1 MRALFVLVINPGTRF
16 VIGSWRAA
24 GLQFS
29 LSRIKPRF
37 TDDFQTR
44 KRGDAVQAD
53 LIFSESHS
61 GGKATMLGSEFSDW
75 LRFFDRSDRR
85 SSVKTMR
92 GFLHSSP
99 GFGEGLVVA
108 RMTRIRFGPL
118 VVAVLLSL
126 WARAAASETAPAQ
139 TRIDLVGVPRGLADI
154 GSAACDDARSFCRTA
169 VLRALGEDEKLTRFL
184 DNVREL
190 ARRASTPGSAD
201 GYAVA
206 VPDPSSLKLP
216 ELLALGCCLSAGD
229 CADEVTSSLPTD
241 ADADARIDASISA
254 AAAAAEILALA
265 ASHPDAAR
273 APAIGATMMLA
284 ADAVACSPPGDAR
297 RCDDSVVDAF
307 RAAGRAGANE
317 GALRA
322 AEVLIARY
330 AGGLVE
336 RRGGCEDGGDGGAGD
351 PADAAVARALL
362 KGLLAT
368 TLDGVAA
375 RRLKEL
381 QRVEEMRVAGGE
393 HDAAYEVADALVNSA
408 AKLLAFL
415 AIVAAPL
422 RLSSSLRDRAWRWS
436 GCAAFARQ
444 FRREMEWL
452 GVVRHRRVN
461 GGRQARRFEGQKVT
475 KKTARRV
482 VKDR

>member
-1 MRALFVLVINPGTRF
+1 M
-16 VIGSWRAA
+16 
-24 GLQFS
+24 
-29 LSRIKPRF
+29 
-37 TDDFQTR
+37 
-44 KRGDAVQAD
+44 
-53 LIFSESHS
+53 
-61 GGKATMLGSEFSDW
+61 
-75 LRFFDRSDRR
+75 
-85 SSVKTMR
+85 KTMR
-92 GFLHSSP
+92 GTLHSSP

-118 VVAVLLSL
+118 VVVVLLSL
-126 WARAAASETAPAQ
+126 SARAAASETAPAQ

-229 CADEVTSSLPTD
+229 CADEVTSSLPPD

-273 APAIGATMMLA
+273 TPAAGATMMLA
-284 ADAVACSPPGDAR
+284 ADAVACSPPGATR
-297 RCDDSVVDAF
+297 RCDDSIVDAF
-307 RAAGRAGANE
+307 RRAGRAGANE

-336 RRGGCEDGGDGGAGD
+336 RRGGCEDGWDGSSGGDGDRSGD

-368 TLDGVAA
+368 TLDGAA
-375 RRLKEL
+375 AKGLKEL

-408 AKLLAFL
+408 AKLLVFL
-415 AIVAAPL
+415 VLVAAPL
-422 RLSSSLRDRAWRWS
+422 RLSSSLRERAWRWS

-452 GVVRHRRVN
+452 GVVEHRRVN

-475 KKTARRV
+475 KK
-482 VKDR
+482 KKN

>member
-1 MRALFVLVINPGTRF
+1 
-16 VIGSWRAA
+16 
-24 GLQFS
+24 
-29 LSRIKPRF
+29 
-37 TDDFQTR
+37 
-44 KRGDAVQAD
+44 
-53 LIFSESHS
+53 
-61 GGKATMLGSEFSDW
+61 
-75 LRFFDRSDRR
+75 
-85 SSVKTMR
+85 MR
-92 GFLHSSP
+92 GILHSSP

-126 WARAAASETAPAQ
+126 SARAAASETAPAQ

-229 CADEVTSSLPTD
+229 CADEVTSSLPPD

-273 APAIGATMMLA
+273 TPAAGATMMLA
-284 ADAVACSPPGDAR
+284 ADAVACSPPGATR
-297 RCDDSVVDAF
+297 RCDDSIVDAF
-307 RAAGRAGANE
+307 RRAGRAGANE

-336 RRGGCEDGGDGGAGD
+336 RRGGCEDRGDGSIGGDGDRSGD

-368 TLDGVAA
+368 TLDGAA
-375 RRLKEL
+375 AKGLKEL

-408 AKLLAFL
+408 AKLLVFL
-415 AIVAAPL
+415 VLVAAPL
-422 RLSSSLRDRAWRWS
+422 RLSSSLRERAWRWS

-452 GVVRHRRVN
+452 GVVEHRRVN

-475 KKTARRV
+475 KK
-482 VKDR
+482 KKN

>member
-1 MRALFVLVINPGTRF
+1 
-16 VIGSWRAA
+16 
-24 GLQFS
+24 
-29 LSRIKPRF
+29 
-37 TDDFQTR
+37 
-44 KRGDAVQAD
+44 
-53 LIFSESHS
+53 
-61 GGKATMLGSEFSDW
+61 
-75 LRFFDRSDRR
+75 
-85 SSVKTMR
+85 
-92 GFLHSSP
+92 
-99 GFGEGLVVA
+99 
-108 RMTRIRFGPL
+108 MTRIRFGPL

-126 WARAAASETAPAQ
+126 SARAAASETAPAQ

-229 CADEVTSSLPTD
+229 CADEVTSSLPPD

-254 AAAAAEILALA
+254 AAAAAEIFALA

-273 APAIGATMMLA
+273 TPAAGATMMLA
-284 ADAVACSPPGDAR
+284 ADAVACSPPGATR
-297 RCDDSVVDAF
+297 RCDDSIVDAF
-307 RAAGRAGANE
+307 RRAGRAGANE

-336 RRGGCEDGGDGGAGD
+336 RRGGCEDGGDGSSGGDGDRSGD

-368 TLDGVAA
+368 TLDGAA
-375 RRLKEL
+375 AKGLKEL

-408 AKLLAFL
+408 AKLLVFL
-415 AIVAAPL
+415 VLVAAPL
-422 RLSSSLRDRAWRWS
+422 RLSSSLRERAWRWS

-452 GVVRHRRVN
+452 GVVEHRRVN

-475 KKTARRV
+475 KKKTKSNAPDSGGDMDALREMMLHRARGRHESMM
-482 VKDR
+482 DRLAAKYG

>member
-1 MRALFVLVINPGTRF
+1 M
-16 VIGSWRAA
+16 
-24 GLQFS
+24 
-29 LSRIKPRF
+29 
-37 TDDFQTR
+37 
-44 KRGDAVQAD
+44 
-53 LIFSESHS
+53 
-61 GGKATMLGSEFSDW
+61 
-75 LRFFDRSDRR
+75 
-85 SSVKTMR
+85 KTMR
-92 GFLHSSP
+92 GTLHSSP

-118 VVAVLLSL
+118 VVVVLLSL
-126 WARAAASETAPAQ
+126 SARAAASETAPAQ

-229 CADEVTSSLPTD
+229 CADEVTSSLPPD

-254 AAAAAEILALA
+254 AAAAAEIFALA

-273 APAIGATMMLA
+273 TPAAGATMMLA
-284 ADAVACSPPGDAR
+284 ADAVACSPPGATR
-297 RCDDSVVDAF
+297 RCDDSIVDAF
-307 RAAGRAGANE
+307 RRAGRAGANE

-336 RRGGCEDGGDGGAGD
+336 RRGGCEDRWDGSIGGDGDRSGD

-368 TLDGVAA
+368 TLDGAA
-375 RRLKEL
+375 AKGLKEL

-408 AKLLAFL
+408 AKLLVFL
-415 AIVAAPL
+415 VLVAAPL
-422 RLSSSLRDRAWRWS
+422 RLSSSLRERAWRWS

-452 GVVRHRRVN
+452 GVVEHRRVN

-475 KKTARRV
+475 KK
-482 VKDR
+482 KKN

>member
-1 MRALFVLVINPGTRF
+1 
-16 VIGSWRAA
+16 
-24 GLQFS
+24 
-29 LSRIKPRF
+29 
-37 TDDFQTR
+37 
-44 KRGDAVQAD
+44 
-53 LIFSESHS
+53 
-61 GGKATMLGSEFSDW
+61 
-75 LRFFDRSDRR
+75 
-85 SSVKTMR
+85 MR
-92 GFLHSSP
+92 GILHSSP

-118 VVAVLLSL
+118 VVVVLLSL
-126 WARAAASETAPAQ
+126 SARAAASETAPAQ

-229 CADEVTSSLPTD
+229 CADEVTSSLPPD

-254 AAAAAEILALA
+254 AAAAAEIFALA

-273 APAIGATMMLA
+273 TPAAGATMMLA
-284 ADAVACSPPGDAR
+284 ADAVACSPPGATR
-297 RCDDSVVDAF
+297 RCDDSIVDAF
-307 RAAGRAGANE
+307 RRAGRAGANE

-336 RRGGCEDGGDGGAGD
+336 RRGRCEDGWDGSSGGDGDRSGD

-368 TLDGVAA
+368 TLDGAAA

-408 AKLLAFL
+408 AKLLVFL
-415 AIVAAPL
+415 VLVAAPL
-422 RLSSSLRDRAWRWS
+422 GLSSSLRERAWRWS

-452 GVVRHRRVN
+452 GVVEHRRVN

-475 KKTARRV
+475 KK
-482 VKDR
+482 KKN

>member
-1 MRALFVLVINPGTRF
+1 
-16 VIGSWRAA
+16 
-24 GLQFS
+24 
-29 LSRIKPRF
+29 
-37 TDDFQTR
+37 
-44 KRGDAVQAD
+44 
-53 LIFSESHS
+53 
-61 GGKATMLGSEFSDW
+61 MLGSDFRTGVPRPKSESCRQF
-75 LRFFDRSDRR
+75 RR

-126 WARAAASETAPAQ
+126 SARAAASETAPAQ

-336 RRGGCEDGGDGGAGD
+336 RRGGCEDSGDGGAGD

-381 QRVEEMRVAGGE
+381 HRVEEMRVAGGE

-461 GGRQARRFEGQKVT
+461 GGRQARRFEGQKVM

>member
-1 MRALFVLVINPGTRF
+1 M
-16 VIGSWRAA
+16 
-24 GLQFS
+24 
-29 LSRIKPRF
+29 
-37 TDDFQTR
+37 
-44 KRGDAVQAD
+44 
-53 LIFSESHS
+53 
-61 GGKATMLGSEFSDW
+61 
-75 LRFFDRSDRR
+75 
-85 SSVKTMR
+85 KTMR
-92 GFLHSSP
+92 GILHSSP

-126 WARAAASETAPAQ
+126 SARAAASETAPAQ

-229 CADEVTSSLPTD
+229 CADEVTSSLPPD

-254 AAAAAEILALA
+254 AAAAAEIFALA

-273 APAIGATMMLA
+273 TPAAGATMMLA
-284 ADAVACSPPGDAR
+284 ADAVACSPPGATR
-297 RCDDSVVDAF
+297 RCDDSIVDAF
-307 RAAGRAGANE
+307 RRAGRAGANE

-336 RRGGCEDGGDGGAGD
+336 RRGGCEDRWDGSIGGDGDRSGD

-368 TLDGVAA
+368 TLDGAA
-375 RRLKEL
+375 AKGLKEL

-408 AKLLAFL
+408 AKLLVFL
-415 AIVAAPL
+415 VLVAAPL
-422 RLSSSLRDRAWRWS
+422 RLSSSLRERAWRWS

-452 GVVRHRRVN
+452 GVVEHRRVN

-475 KKTARRV
+475 KK
-482 VKDR
+482 KKN

>member
-1 MRALFVLVINPGTRF
+1 MR
-16 VIGSWRAA
+16 
-24 GLQFS
+24 
-29 LSRIKPRF
+29 
-37 TDDFQTR
+37 
-44 KRGDAVQAD
+44 
-53 LIFSESHS
+53 SESF
-61 GGKATMLGSEFSDW
+61 AASDT
-75 LRFFDRSDRR
+75 FRR

-92 GFLHSSP
+92 GTLHSSP

-118 VVAVLLSL
+118 VVVVLLSL
-126 WARAAASETAPAQ
+126 SARAAASETAPAQ

-229 CADEVTSSLPTD
+229 CADEVTSSLPPD

-254 AAAAAEILALA
+254 AAAAAEIFALA

-273 APAIGATMMLA
+273 TPAAGATMMLA
-284 ADAVACSPPGDAR
+284 ADAVACSPPGATR
-297 RCDDSVVDAF
+297 RCDDSIVDAF
-307 RAAGRAGANE
+307 RRAGRAGANE

-336 RRGGCEDGGDGGAGD
+336 RRGGCEDGWDGSSGGDGDRSGD

-368 TLDGVAA
+368 TLDGAA
-375 RRLKEL
+375 AKGLKEL

-408 AKLLAFL
+408 AKLLVFL
-415 AIVAAPL
+415 VLVAAPL
-422 RLSSSLRDRAWRWS
+422 RLSSSLRERAWRWS

-452 GVVRHRRVN
+452 GVVEHRRVN

-475 KKTARRV
+475 KK
-482 VKDR
+482 KKN

>member
-1 MRALFVLVINPGTRF
+1 
-16 VIGSWRAA
+16 
-24 GLQFS
+24 
-29 LSRIKPRF
+29 
-37 TDDFQTR
+37 
-44 KRGDAVQAD
+44 
-53 LIFSESHS
+53 
-61 GGKATMLGSEFSDW
+61 
-75 LRFFDRSDRR
+75 
-85 SSVKTMR
+85 MR
-92 GFLHSSP
+92 GILHSSP

-118 VVAVLLSL
+118 VVVVLLSL
-126 WARAAASETAPAQ
+126 SARAAASETAPAQ

-229 CADEVTSSLPTD
+229 CADEVTSSLPPD

-254 AAAAAEILALA
+254 AAAAAEIFALA

-273 APAIGATMMLA
+273 TPAAGATMMLA
-284 ADAVACSPPGDAR
+284 ADAVACSPPGATR
-297 RCDDSVVDAF
+297 RCDDSIVDAF
-307 RAAGRAGANE
+307 RRAGRAGANE

-336 RRGGCEDGGDGGAGD
+336 RRGGCEDGWDGSSGGDGDRSGD

-368 TLDGVAA
+368 TLDGAA
-375 RRLKEL
+375 AKGLKEL

-408 AKLLAFL
+408 AKLLVFL
-415 AIVAAPL
+415 VLVAAPL
-422 RLSSSLRDRAWRWS
+422 RLSSSLRERAWRWS

-452 GVVRHRRVN
+452 GVVEHRRVN

-475 KKTARRV
+475 KK
-482 VKDR
+482 KKN

>member
-1 MRALFVLVINPGTRF
+1 MR
-16 VIGSWRAA
+16 
-24 GLQFS
+24 
-29 LSRIKPRF
+29 
-37 TDDFQTR
+37 
-44 KRGDAVQAD
+44 
-53 LIFSESHS
+53 SESF
-61 GGKATMLGSEFSDW
+61 AASDT
-75 LRFFDRSDRR
+75 FRR

-92 GFLHSSP
+92 GILHSSP

-126 WARAAASETAPAQ
+126 SARAAASETAPAQ

-229 CADEVTSSLPTD
+229 CADEVTSSLPPD

-273 APAIGATMMLA
+273 TPAAGATMMLA
-284 ADAVACSPPGDAR
+284 ADAVACSPPGAAR
-297 RCDDSVVDAF
+297 RCDDSIVDAF
-307 RAAGRAGANE
+307 RRAGRAGANE

-336 RRGGCEDGGDGGAGD
+336 RRGGCEDGWDGSIGGDGDRSGD

-362 KGLLAT
+362 KRLLAT
-368 TLDGVAA
+368 TLDGAA
-375 RRLKEL
+375 AKGLKEL

-408 AKLLAFL
+408 AKLLVFL
-415 AIVAAPL
+415 VLVAAPL
-422 RLSSSLRDRAWRWS
+422 RLSSSLRERAWRWS

-452 GVVRHRRVN
+452 GVVEHRRVN

-475 KKTARRV
+475 KK
-482 VKDR
+482 KKN

>member
-1 MRALFVLVINPGTRF
+1 M
-16 VIGSWRAA
+16 
-24 GLQFS
+24 
-29 LSRIKPRF
+29 
-37 TDDFQTR
+37 
-44 KRGDAVQAD
+44 
-53 LIFSESHS
+53 
-61 GGKATMLGSEFSDW
+61 
-75 LRFFDRSDRR
+75 
-85 SSVKTMR
+85 KTMR
-92 GFLHSSP
+92 GTLHSSP

-118 VVAVLLSL
+118 VVVVLLSL
-126 WARAAASETAPAQ
+126 SARAAASETAPAQ

-229 CADEVTSSLPTD
+229 CADEVTSSLPPD

-254 AAAAAEILALA
+254 AAAAAEIFALA

-273 APAIGATMMLA
+273 TPAAGATMMLA
-284 ADAVACSPPGDAR
+284 ADAVACSPPGATR
-297 RCDDSVVDAF
+297 RCDDSIVDAF
-307 RAAGRAGANE
+307 RRAGRAGANE

-336 RRGGCEDGGDGGAGD
+336 RRGGCEDGWDGSIGGDGDRSGD

-368 TLDGVAA
+368 TLDGAA
-375 RRLKEL
+375 AKGLKEL

-408 AKLLAFL
+408 AKLLVFL
-415 AIVAAPL
+415 VLVAAPL
-422 RLSSSLRDRAWRWS
+422 RLSSSLRERAWRWS

-452 GVVRHRRVN
+452 GVVEHRRVN

-475 KKTARRV
+475 KK
-482 VKDR
+482 KKN

>member
-1 MRALFVLVINPGTRF
+1 
-16 VIGSWRAA
+16 
-24 GLQFS
+24 
-29 LSRIKPRF
+29 
-37 TDDFQTR
+37 
-44 KRGDAVQAD
+44 
-53 LIFSESHS
+53 
-61 GGKATMLGSEFSDW
+61 
-75 LRFFDRSDRR
+75 
-85 SSVKTMR
+85 MR
-92 GFLHSSP
+92 GILHSSP

-126 WARAAASETAPAQ
+126 SARAAASETAPAQ

-229 CADEVTSSLPTD
+229 CADEVTSSLPPD

-254 AAAAAEILALA
+254 AAAAAGILALA

-273 APAIGATMMLA
+273 TPAAGATMMLA
-284 ADAVACSPPGDAR
+284 ADAVACSPPGATR
-297 RCDDSVVDAF
+297 RCDDSIVDAF
-307 RAAGRAGANE
+307 RRAGRAGANE

-336 RRGGCEDGGDGGAGD
+336 RRGGCEDRWDGSIGGDGDRSGD

-368 TLDGVAA
+368 TLDGAA
-375 RRLKEL
+375 AKGLKEL

-408 AKLLAFL
+408 AKLLVFL
-415 AIVAAPL
+415 VLVAAPL
-422 RLSSSLRDRAWRWS
+422 RLSSSLRERAWRWS

-452 GVVRHRRVN
+452 GVVEHRRVN

-475 KKTARRV
+475 KK
-482 VKDR
+482 KKN

>member
-1 MRALFVLVINPGTRF
+1 
-16 VIGSWRAA
+16 
-24 GLQFS
+24 
-29 LSRIKPRF
+29 
-37 TDDFQTR
+37 
-44 KRGDAVQAD
+44 
-53 LIFSESHS
+53 
-61 GGKATMLGSEFSDW
+61 
-75 LRFFDRSDRR
+75 
-85 SSVKTMR
+85 
-92 GFLHSSP
+92 
-99 GFGEGLVVA
+99 
-108 RMTRIRFGPL
+108 MTRIRFGPL

-126 WARAAASETAPAQ
+126 SARAAASETAPAQ

-229 CADEVTSSLPTD
+229 CADEVTSSLPPD

-254 AAAAAEILALA
+254 AAAAAEIFALA

-273 APAIGATMMLA
+273 TPAAGATMMLA
-284 ADAVACSPPGDAR
+284 ADAVACSPPGATR
-297 RCDDSVVDAF
+297 RCDDSIVDAF
-307 RAAGRAGANE
+307 RRAGRAGANE

-336 RRGGCEDGGDGGAGD
+336 RRGGCEDGWDGSIGGDGDRSGD

-362 KGLLAT
+362 KSLLAT
-368 TLDGVAA
+368 TLDGAA
-375 RRLKEL
+375 AKGLKEL

-408 AKLLAFL
+408 AKLLVFL
-415 AIVAAPL
+415 VLVAAPL
-422 RLSSSLRDRAWRWS
+422 RLSSSLRERAWRWS

-452 GVVRHRRVN
+452 GVVEHRRVN

-475 KKTARRV
+475 KK
-482 VKDR
+482 KKN

>member
-1 MRALFVLVINPGTRF
+1 M
-16 VIGSWRAA
+16 
-24 GLQFS
+24 
-29 LSRIKPRF
+29 
-37 TDDFQTR
+37 
-44 KRGDAVQAD
+44 
-53 LIFSESHS
+53 
-61 GGKATMLGSEFSDW
+61 
-75 LRFFDRSDRR
+75 
-85 SSVKTMR
+85 KTMR
-92 GFLHSSP
+92 GILHSSP

-118 VVAVLLSL
+118 VVVVLLSL
-126 WARAAASETAPAQ
+126 SARAAASETAPAQ

-229 CADEVTSSLPTD
+229 CADEVTSSLPPD

-254 AAAAAEILALA
+254 AAAAAEIFALA

-273 APAIGATMMLA
+273 TPAAGATMMLA
-284 ADAVACSPPGDAR
+284 ADAVACSPPGAAR
-297 RCDDSVVDAF
+297 RCDDSIVDAF
-307 RAAGRAGANE
+307 RRAGRAGANE

-336 RRGGCEDGGDGGAGD
+336 RRGGCEDGWDGSIGGDGDRSGD

-368 TLDGVAA
+368 TLDGAA
-375 RRLKEL
+375 AKGLKEL

-408 AKLLAFL
+408 AKLLVFL
-415 AIVAAPL
+415 VLVAAPL
-422 RLSSSLRDRAWRWS
+422 RLSSSLRERAWRWS

-452 GVVRHRRVN
+452 GVVEHRRVN

-475 KKTARRV
+475 KK
-482 VKDR
+482 KKN

>member
-1 MRALFVLVINPGTRF
+1 M
-16 VIGSWRAA
+16 
-24 GLQFS
+24 
-29 LSRIKPRF
+29 
-37 TDDFQTR
+37 
-44 KRGDAVQAD
+44 
-53 LIFSESHS
+53 
-61 GGKATMLGSEFSDW
+61 
-75 LRFFDRSDRR
+75 
-85 SSVKTMR
+85 KTMR
-92 GFLHSSP
+92 GILHSSP

-118 VVAVLLSL
+118 VVVVLLSL
-126 WARAAASETAPAQ
+126 SARAAASETAPAQ

-229 CADEVTSSLPTD
+229 CADEVTSSLPPD

-254 AAAAAEILALA
+254 AAAAAEIFALA

-273 APAIGATMMLA
+273 TPAAGATMMLA
-284 ADAVACSPPGDAR
+284 ADAVACSPPGATR
-297 RCDDSVVDAF
+297 RCDDSIVDAF
-307 RAAGRAGANE
+307 RRAGRAGANE

-336 RRGGCEDGGDGGAGD
+336 RRGGCEDGWDGSIGGDGDRSGD

-368 TLDGVAA
+368 TLDGAA
-375 RRLKEL
+375 AKGLKEL

-408 AKLLAFL
+408 AKLLVFL
-415 AIVAAPL
+415 VLVAAPL
-422 RLSSSLRDRAWRWS
+422 RLSSSLRERAWRWS

-452 GVVRHRRVN
+452 GVVEHRRVN

-475 KKTARRV
+475 KK
-482 VKDR
+482 KKN

>member
-1 MRALFVLVINPGTRF
+1 
-16 VIGSWRAA
+16 
-24 GLQFS
+24 
-29 LSRIKPRF
+29 
-37 TDDFQTR
+37 
-44 KRGDAVQAD
+44 
-53 LIFSESHS
+53 
-61 GGKATMLGSEFSDW
+61 
-75 LRFFDRSDRR
+75 
-85 SSVKTMR
+85 MR
-92 GFLHSSP
+92 GILHSSP

-118 VVAVLLSL
+118 VVVVLLSL
-126 WARAAASETAPAQ
+126 SARAAASETAPAQ

-229 CADEVTSSLPTD
+229 CADEITSSLPPD

-273 APAIGATMMLA
+273 TPAAGATMMLA
-284 ADAVACSPPGDAR
+284 ADAVACSPPGATR
-297 RCDDSVVDAF
+297 RCDDSIVDAF
-307 RAAGRAGANE
+307 RRAGRAGANE

-336 RRGGCEDGGDGGAGD
+336 RRGRCEDGGDGSIGGDGDRSGD

-368 TLDGVAA
+368 TLDGAA
-375 RRLKEL
+375 AKGLKEL

-408 AKLLAFL
+408 AKLLVFL
-415 AIVAAPL
+415 VLVAAPL
-422 RLSSSLRDRAWRWS
+422 GLSSSLRERAWRWS

-452 GVVRHRRVN
+452 GVVEHRRVN

-475 KKTARRV
+475 KK
-482 VKDR
+482 KKN

>member
-1 MRALFVLVINPGTRF
+1 
-16 VIGSWRAA
+16 
-24 GLQFS
+24 
-29 LSRIKPRF
+29 
-37 TDDFQTR
+37 
-44 KRGDAVQAD
+44 
-53 LIFSESHS
+53 
-61 GGKATMLGSEFSDW
+61 
-75 LRFFDRSDRR
+75 
-85 SSVKTMR
+85 MR
-92 GFLHSSP
+92 GTLHSSP

-118 VVAVLLSL
+118 VVVVLLSL
-126 WARAAASETAPAQ
+126 SARAAASETAPAQ

-229 CADEVTSSLPTD
+229 CADEVTSSLPPD

-254 AAAAAEILALA
+254 AAAAAEIFALA

-273 APAIGATMMLA
+273 TPAAGATMMLA
-284 ADAVACSPPGDAR
+284 ADAVACSPPGAAR
-297 RCDDSVVDAF
+297 RCDDSIVDAF
-307 RAAGRAGANE
+307 RRAGRAGANE

-336 RRGGCEDGGDGGAGD
+336 RRGGCEDGWDGSSGGDGDRSGD

-368 TLDGVAA
+368 TLDGAA
-375 RRLKEL
+375 AKGLKEL

-408 AKLLAFL
+408 AKLLVFL
-415 AIVAAPL
+415 VLVAAPL
-422 RLSSSLRDRAWRWS
+422 RLSSSLRERAWRWS

-452 GVVRHRRVN
+452 GVVEHRRVN

-475 KKTARRV
+475 KK
-482 VKDR
+482 KKN

>member
-1 MRALFVLVINPGTRF
+1 MR
-16 VIGSWRAA
+16 
-24 GLQFS
+24 
-29 LSRIKPRF
+29 
-37 TDDFQTR
+37 
-44 KRGDAVQAD
+44 
-53 LIFSESHS
+53 SESF
-61 GGKATMLGSEFSDW
+61 AASDT
-75 LRFFDRSDRR
+75 FRR

-92 GFLHSSP
+92 GTLHSSP

-118 VVAVLLSL
+118 VVVVLLSL
-126 WARAAASETAPAQ
+126 SARAAASETAPAQ

-229 CADEVTSSLPTD
+229 CADEVTSSLPPD

-273 APAIGATMMLA
+273 TPAAGATMMLA
-284 ADAVACSPPGDAR
+284 ADAVACSPPGATR
-297 RCDDSVVDAF
+297 RCDDSIVDAF
-307 RAAGRAGANE
+307 RRAGRAGANE

-336 RRGGCEDGGDGGAGD
+336 RRGRCEDGGDGSIGGDGDRSGD

-362 KGLLAT
+362 KSLLAT
-368 TLDGVAA
+368 TLDGAA
-375 RRLKEL
+375 AKGLKEL

-408 AKLLAFL
+408 AKLLVFL
-415 AIVAAPL
+415 VLVAAPL
-422 RLSSSLRDRAWRWS
+422 RLSSSLRERAWRWS

-452 GVVRHRRVN
+452 GVVEHRRVN

-475 KKTARRV
+475 KK
-482 VKDR
+482 KKN

>member
-1 MRALFVLVINPGTRF
+1 
-16 VIGSWRAA
+16 
-24 GLQFS
+24 
-29 LSRIKPRF
+29 
-37 TDDFQTR
+37 
-44 KRGDAVQAD
+44 
-53 LIFSESHS
+53 
-61 GGKATMLGSEFSDW
+61 
-75 LRFFDRSDRR
+75 
-85 SSVKTMR
+85 MR
-92 GFLHSSP
+92 GILHSSP

-118 VVAVLLSL
+118 VVVVLLSL
-126 WARAAASETAPAQ
+126 SARAAASETAPAQ

-229 CADEVTSSLPTD
+229 CADEVTSSLPPD

-254 AAAAAEILALA
+254 AAAAAEIFALA

-273 APAIGATMMLA
+273 TPAAGATMMLA
-284 ADAVACSPPGDAR
+284 ADAVACSPPGAAR
-297 RCDDSVVDAF
+297 RCDDSIVDAF
-307 RAAGRAGANE
+307 RRAGRAGANE

-336 RRGGCEDGGDGGAGD
+336 RRGGCEDGWDGSSGGDGDRSGD

-368 TLDGVAA
+368 TLDGAA
-375 RRLKEL
+375 AKGLKEL

-408 AKLLAFL
+408 AKLLVFL
-415 AIVAAPL
+415 VLVAAPL
-422 RLSSSLRDRAWRWS
+422 RLSSSLRERAWRWS

-452 GVVRHRRVN
+452 GVVEHRRVN

-475 KKTARRV
+475 KK
-482 VKDR
+482 KKN

>member
-1 MRALFVLVINPGTRF
+1 
-16 VIGSWRAA
+16 
-24 GLQFS
+24 
-29 LSRIKPRF
+29 
-37 TDDFQTR
+37 
-44 KRGDAVQAD
+44 
-53 LIFSESHS
+53 
-61 GGKATMLGSEFSDW
+61 
-75 LRFFDRSDRR
+75 
-85 SSVKTMR
+85 
-92 GFLHSSP
+92 
-99 GFGEGLVVA
+99 
-108 RMTRIRFGPL
+108 MTRIRFGPL

-126 WARAAASETAPAQ
+126 SARAAASETAPAQ

-229 CADEVTSSLPTD
+229 CADEVTSSLPPD

-273 APAIGATMMLA
+273 TPAAGATMMLA
-284 ADAVACSPPGDAR
+284 ADAVACSPPGATR
-297 RCDDSVVDAF
+297 RCDDSIVDAF
-307 RAAGRAGANE
+307 RRAGRAGANE

-336 RRGGCEDGGDGGAGD
+336 RRGGCEDRWDGSIGGDGDRSGD

-381 QRVEEMRVAGGE
+381 HRVEEMRVAGGE

-408 AKLLAFL
+408 AKLLVFL
-415 AIVAAPL
+415 VLVAAPL
-422 RLSSSLRDRAWRWS
+422 RLSSSLRERAWRWS

-452 GVVRHRRVN
+452 GVVEHRRVN

-475 KKTARRV
+475 KK
-482 VKDR
+482 KKN

>member
-1 MRALFVLVINPGTRF
+1 MR
-16 VIGSWRAA
+16 
-24 GLQFS
+24 
-29 LSRIKPRF
+29 
-37 TDDFQTR
+37 
-44 KRGDAVQAD
+44 
-53 LIFSESHS
+53 SESF
-61 GGKATMLGSEFSDW
+61 AASDT
-75 LRFFDRSDRR
+75 FRR

-92 GFLHSSP
+92 GILHSSP

-118 VVAVLLSL
+118 VVVVLLSL
-126 WARAAASETAPAQ
+126 SARAAASETAPAQ

-229 CADEVTSSLPTD
+229 CADEVTSSLPPD

-254 AAAAAEILALA
+254 AAAAAEIFALA

-273 APAIGATMMLA
+273 TPAAGATMMLA
-284 ADAVACSPPGDAR
+284 ADAVACSPPGAAR
-297 RCDDSVVDAF
+297 RCDDSIVDAF
-307 RAAGRAGANE
+307 RRAGRAGANE

-336 RRGGCEDGGDGGAGD
+336 RRGRCEDGGDGSSGGDGDRSGD

-368 TLDGVAA
+368 TLDGAA
-375 RRLKEL
+375 AKGLKEL

-408 AKLLAFL
+408 AKLLVFL
-415 AIVAAPL
+415 VLVAAPL
-422 RLSSSLRDRAWRWS
+422 RLSSSLRERAWRWS

-452 GVVRHRRVN
+452 GVVEHRRVN

-475 KKTARRV
+475 KK
-482 VKDR
+482 KKN

>member
-1 MRALFVLVINPGTRF
+1 
-16 VIGSWRAA
+16 
-24 GLQFS
+24 
-29 LSRIKPRF
+29 
-37 TDDFQTR
+37 
-44 KRGDAVQAD
+44 
-53 LIFSESHS
+53 
-61 GGKATMLGSEFSDW
+61 
-75 LRFFDRSDRR
+75 
-85 SSVKTMR
+85 
-92 GFLHSSP
+92 
-99 GFGEGLVVA
+99 
-108 RMTRIRFGPL
+108 MTRIRFGPF

-126 WARAAASETAPAQ
+126 SARAAASETAPPQ

-184 DNVREL
+184 DNVRET
-190 ARRASTPGSAD
+190 ARQASTPGSAD

-229 CADEVTSSLPTD
+229 CADEVTSSLPPD
-241 ADADARIDASISA
+241 ADADARIDASIST

-273 APAIGATMMLA
+273 APAATMMLA
-284 ADAVACSPPGDAR
+284 ADAAACSPPGNAR
-297 RCDDSVVDAF
+297 RCDDSIVDAF
-307 RAAGRAGANE
+307 RRAGRAGANE
-317 GALRA
+317 GAMRA

-336 RRGGCEDGGDGGAGD
+336 RGSSCEGGDGGD

-368 TLDGVAA
+368 TLDGAA
-375 RRLKEL
+375 ASRLKDL
-381 QRVEEMRVAGGE
+381 QRVEEMRVANLGE
-393 HDAAYEVADALVNSA
+393 HDAAYRVADALVNLA
-408 AKLLAFL
+408 AKVFL
-415 AIVAAPL
+415 VFLVFFALVAAPL
-422 RLSSSLRDRAWRWS
+422 RLSSSLRERAWRWS

-452 GVVRHRRVN
+452 GVVEHRRVN
-461 GGRQARRFEGQKVT
+461 GGRQARRFEGHKVT
-475 KKTARRV
+475 KKFARRV
-482 VKDR
+482 VKEARRGRVLGAEDE

>member
-1 MRALFVLVINPGTRF
+1 
-16 VIGSWRAA
+16 
-24 GLQFS
+24 
-29 LSRIKPRF
+29 
-37 TDDFQTR
+37 
-44 KRGDAVQAD
+44 
-53 LIFSESHS
+53 
-61 GGKATMLGSEFSDW
+61 MLGSDF
-75 LRFFDRSDRR
+75 RPAIGTFRR
-85 SSVKTMR
+85 ISVKTMR
-92 GFLHSSP
+92 GILHSSP

-126 WARAAASETAPAQ
+126 SARAAASETAPAQ

-154 GSAACDDARSFCRTA
+154 GSAACDDARAFCRTA

-229 CADEVTSSLPTD
+229 CADEVTSSLPPD

-273 APAIGATMMLA
+273 TPAAGATMMLA
-284 ADAVACSPPGDAR
+284 ADAVACSPPGATR
-297 RCDDSVVDAF
+297 RCDDSIVDAF
-307 RAAGRAGANE
+307 RRAGRAGANE

-336 RRGGCEDGGDGGAGD
+336 RRGGCEDGWDGSSGGGDGRSGD

-362 KGLLAT
+362 KSLLAT
-368 TLDGVAA
+368 TLDGAA
-375 RRLKEL
+375 AKGLKEL

-408 AKLLAFL
+408 AKLLVFL
-415 AIVAAPL
+415 VLVAAPL
-422 RLSSSLRDRAWRWS
+422 RLSSSLRERAWRWS

-452 GVVRHRRVN
+452 GVVEHRRVN

-475 KKTARRV
+475 KK
-482 VKDR
+482 KKN

>member
-1 MRALFVLVINPGTRF
+1 MR
-16 VIGSWRAA
+16 
-24 GLQFS
+24 
-29 LSRIKPRF
+29 
-37 TDDFQTR
+37 
-44 KRGDAVQAD
+44 
-53 LIFSESHS
+53 SESF
-61 GGKATMLGSEFSDW
+61 AASDT
-75 LRFFDRSDRR
+75 FRR

-92 GFLHSSP
+92 GTLHSSP

-118 VVAVLLSL
+118 VVVVLLSL
-126 WARAAASETAPAQ
+126 SARAAASETAPAQ

-229 CADEVTSSLPTD
+229 CADEVTSSLPPD

-273 APAIGATMMLA
+273 TPAAGATMMLA
-284 ADAVACSPPGDAR
+284 ADAVACSPPGATR
-297 RCDDSVVDAF
+297 RCDDSIVDAF
-307 RAAGRAGANE
+307 RRAGRAGANE

-336 RRGGCEDGGDGGAGD
+336 RRGGCEDGWDGSIGGDGDRSGD

-368 TLDGVAA
+368 TLDGAA
-375 RRLKEL
+375 AKGLKEL

-408 AKLLAFL
+408 AKLLVFL
-415 AIVAAPL
+415 VLVAAPL
-422 RLSSSLRDRAWRWS
+422 RLSSSLRERAWRWS

-452 GVVRHRRVN
+452 GVVEHRRVN

-475 KKTARRV
+475 KK
-482 VKDR
+482 KKN

>member
-1 MRALFVLVINPGTRF
+1 M
-16 VIGSWRAA
+16 
-24 GLQFS
+24 
-29 LSRIKPRF
+29 
-37 TDDFQTR
+37 
-44 KRGDAVQAD
+44 
-53 LIFSESHS
+53 
-61 GGKATMLGSEFSDW
+61 
-75 LRFFDRSDRR
+75 
-85 SSVKTMR
+85 KTMR
-92 GFLHSSP
+92 GILHSSP

-118 VVAVLLSL
+118 VVVVLLSL
-126 WARAAASETAPAQ
+126 SARAAASETAPAQ

-229 CADEVTSSLPTD
+229 CADEVTSSLPPD

-254 AAAAAEILALA
+254 AAAAAEIFALA

-273 APAIGATMMLA
+273 TPAAGATMMLA
-284 ADAVACSPPGDAR
+284 ADAVACSPPGATR
-297 RCDDSVVDAF
+297 RCDDSIVDAF
-307 RAAGRAGANE
+307 RRAGRAGANE

-336 RRGGCEDGGDGGAGD
+336 RRGGCEDRWDGSIGGDGDRSGD

-368 TLDGVAA
+368 TLDGAA
-375 RRLKEL
+375 AKGLKEL

-408 AKLLAFL
+408 AKLLVFL
-415 AIVAAPL
+415 VLVAAPL
-422 RLSSSLRDRAWRWS
+422 RLSSSLRERAWRWS

-452 GVVRHRRVN
+452 GVVEHRRVN

-475 KKTARRV
+475 KK
-482 VKDR
+482 KKN

>member
-1 MRALFVLVINPGTRF
+1 
-16 VIGSWRAA
+16 
-24 GLQFS
+24 
-29 LSRIKPRF
+29 
-37 TDDFQTR
+37 
-44 KRGDAVQAD
+44 
-53 LIFSESHS
+53 
-61 GGKATMLGSEFSDW
+61 MLGSDYFRTGVPRPKSESCRQF
-75 LRFFDRSDRR
+75 RR

-126 WARAAASETAPAQ
+126 SARAAASETAPAQ

-229 CADEVTSSLPTD
+229 CADEVTSSLPTE

-336 RRGGCEDGGDGGAGD
+336 RRGGCEDGGDGSGEDGRAGD

-381 QRVEEMRVAGGE
+381 HRVEEMRVAGGE

>member
-1 MRALFVLVINPGTRF
+1 
-16 VIGSWRAA
+16 
-24 GLQFS
+24 
-29 LSRIKPRF
+29 
-37 TDDFQTR
+37 
-44 KRGDAVQAD
+44 
-53 LIFSESHS
+53 
-61 GGKATMLGSEFSDW
+61 
-75 LRFFDRSDRR
+75 
-85 SSVKTMR
+85 
-92 GFLHSSP
+92 
-99 GFGEGLVVA
+99 
-108 RMTRIRFGPL
+108 MTRIRFGPL

-126 WARAAASETAPAQ
+126 SARAAASETAPPQ

-229 CADEVTSSLPTD
+229 CADEVTSSLPPD

-273 APAIGATMMLA
+273 TPAAGATMMLA
-284 ADAVACSPPGDAR
+284 ADAVACSPPGAAR
-297 RCDDSVVDAF
+297 RCDDSIVDAF
-307 RAAGRAGANE
+307 RRAGRAGANE

-336 RRGGCEDGGDGGAGD
+336 RRGGCEDGWDGSIGGDGDRSGD

-368 TLDGVAA
+368 TLDGAA
-375 RRLKEL
+375 AKGLKEL

-408 AKLLAFL
+408 AKLLVFL
-415 AIVAAPL
+415 VLVAAPL
-422 RLSSSLRDRAWRWS
+422 RLSSSLRERAWRWS

-452 GVVRHRRVN
+452 GVVEHRRVN

-475 KKTARRV
+475 KKFARRV
-482 VKDR
+482 VKEARRGRVLGAEYE

>member
-1 MRALFVLVINPGTRF
+1 
-16 VIGSWRAA
+16 
-24 GLQFS
+24 
-29 LSRIKPRF
+29 
-37 TDDFQTR
+37 
-44 KRGDAVQAD
+44 
-53 LIFSESHS
+53 
-61 GGKATMLGSEFSDW
+61 
-75 LRFFDRSDRR
+75 
-85 SSVKTMR
+85 MR
-92 GFLHSSP
+92 GILHSSP

-126 WARAAASETAPAQ
+126 SARAAASETAPAQ

-154 GSAACDDARSFCRTA
+154 GSAACDDARAFCRTA

-229 CADEVTSSLPTD
+229 CADEVTSSLPPD

-254 AAAAAEILALA
+254 AAAAAEIFALA

-273 APAIGATMMLA
+273 TPAAGATMMLA
-284 ADAVACSPPGDAR
+284 ADAVACSPPGAAR
-297 RCDDSVVDAF
+297 RCDDSIVDAF
-307 RAAGRAGANE
+307 RRAGRAGANE

-336 RRGGCEDGGDGGAGD
+336 RRGGCEDGWDGSSGGGDGRSGD

-362 KGLLAT
+362 KSLLAT
-368 TLDGVAA
+368 TLDGAA
-375 RRLKEL
+375 AKGLKEL

-408 AKLLAFL
+408 AKLLVFL
-415 AIVAAPL
+415 ALVAAPL
-422 RLSSSLRDRAWRWS
+422 RLSSSLRERAWRWS

-452 GVVRHRRVN
+452 GVVEHRRVN

-475 KKTARRV
+475 KK
-482 VKDR
+482 KKN

>member
-1 MRALFVLVINPGTRF
+1 M
-16 VIGSWRAA
+16 
-24 GLQFS
+24 
-29 LSRIKPRF
+29 
-37 TDDFQTR
+37 
-44 KRGDAVQAD
+44 
-53 LIFSESHS
+53 
-61 GGKATMLGSEFSDW
+61 
-75 LRFFDRSDRR
+75 
-85 SSVKTMR
+85 KTMR
-92 GFLHSSP
+92 GTLHSSP

-126 WARAAASETAPAQ
+126 SARAAASETAPAQ

-229 CADEVTSSLPTD
+229 CADEVTSSLPPD

-254 AAAAAEILALA
+254 AAAAAEIFALA

-273 APAIGATMMLA
+273 TPAAGATMMLA
-284 ADAVACSPPGDAR
+284 ADAVACSPPGATR
-297 RCDDSVVDAF
+297 RCDDSIVDAF
-307 RAAGRAGANE
+307 RRAGRAGANE

-336 RRGGCEDGGDGGAGD
+336 RRGGCEDRWDGSIGGDGDRSGD

-368 TLDGVAA
+368 TLDGAA
-375 RRLKEL
+375 AKGLKEL

-408 AKLLAFL
+408 AKLLVFL
-415 AIVAAPL
+415 VLVAAPL
-422 RLSSSLRDRAWRWS
+422 RLSSSLRERAWRWS

-452 GVVRHRRVN
+452 GVVEHRRVN

-475 KKTARRV
+475 KK
-482 VKDR
+482 KKN

>member
-1 MRALFVLVINPGTRF
+1 
-16 VIGSWRAA
+16 
-24 GLQFS
+24 
-29 LSRIKPRF
+29 
-37 TDDFQTR
+37 
-44 KRGDAVQAD
+44 
-53 LIFSESHS
+53 
-61 GGKATMLGSEFSDW
+61 MLGSDFRTGVPRPKSESCRQF
-75 LRFFDRSDRR
+75 RR
-85 SSVKTMR
+85 SSVKTKR

-126 WARAAASETAPAQ
+126 SARAAASETAPAQ

-254 AAAAAEILALA
+254 AAAAAEIFALA

-273 APAIGATMMLA
+273 TPAAGATMMLA
-284 ADAVACSPPGDAR
+284 ADAVACSPPGAAR
-297 RCDDSVVDAF
+297 RCDDSIVDAF
-307 RAAGRAGANE
+307 RRAGRAGANE

-336 RRGGCEDGGDGGAGD
+336 RRGGCEDGWDGSIGGDGDRSGD

-452 GVVRHRRVN
+452 GVVEHRRVN

-475 KKTARRV
+475 KK
-482 VKDR
+482 KKN

>member
-1 MRALFVLVINPGTRF
+1 MR
-16 VIGSWRAA
+16 
-24 GLQFS
+24 
-29 LSRIKPRF
+29 
-37 TDDFQTR
+37 
-44 KRGDAVQAD
+44 
-53 LIFSESHS
+53 SESF
-61 GGKATMLGSEFSDW
+61 AASDT
-75 LRFFDRSDRR
+75 FRR

-92 GFLHSSP
+92 GILHSSP

-126 WARAAASETAPAQ
+126 SARAAASETAPAQ

-229 CADEVTSSLPTD
+229 CADEVTSSLPPD

-254 AAAAAEILALA
+254 AAAAAEIFALA

-273 APAIGATMMLA
+273 TPAAGATMMLA
-284 ADAVACSPPGDAR
+284 ADAVACSPPGATR
-297 RCDDSVVDAF
+297 RCDDSIVDAF
-307 RAAGRAGANE
+307 RRAGRAGANE

-336 RRGGCEDGGDGGAGD
+336 RRGGCEDRWDGSIGGDGDRSGD

-368 TLDGVAA
+368 TLDGAA
-375 RRLKEL
+375 AKGLKEL

-408 AKLLAFL
+408 AKLLVFL
-415 AIVAAPL
+415 VLVAAPL
-422 RLSSSLRDRAWRWS
+422 RLSSSLRERAWRWS

-452 GVVRHRRVN
+452 GVVEHRRVN

-475 KKTARRV
+475 KK
-482 VKDR
+482 KKN

>member
-1 MRALFVLVINPGTRF
+1 MR
-16 VIGSWRAA
+16 
-24 GLQFS
+24 
-29 LSRIKPRF
+29 
-37 TDDFQTR
+37 
-44 KRGDAVQAD
+44 
-53 LIFSESHS
+53 SESF
-61 GGKATMLGSEFSDW
+61 AASDT
-75 LRFFDRSDRR
+75 FRR

-92 GFLHSSP
+92 GILHSSP

-126 WARAAASETAPAQ
+126 SARAAASETAPAQ

-229 CADEVTSSLPTD
+229 CADEVTSSLPPD

-254 AAAAAEILALA
+254 AATAAEILALA

-273 APAIGATMMLA
+273 TPAAGATMMLA
-284 ADAVACSPPGDAR
+284 ADAVACSPPGATR
-297 RCDDSVVDAF
+297 RCDDSIVDAF
-307 RAAGRAGANE
+307 RRAGRAGANE

-336 RRGGCEDGGDGGAGD
+336 RRGGCEDGWDGSSGGDGDRSGD

-368 TLDGVAA
+368 TLDGAA
-375 RRLKEL
+375 AKGLKEL

-408 AKLLAFL
+408 AKLLVFL
-415 AIVAAPL
+415 VLVAAPL
-422 RLSSSLRDRAWRWS
+422 RLSSSLRERAWRWS

-452 GVVRHRRVN
+452 GVVEHRRVN

-475 KKTARRV
+475 KK
-482 VKDR
+482 KKN

>member
-1 MRALFVLVINPGTRF
+1 M
-16 VIGSWRAA
+16 
-24 GLQFS
+24 
-29 LSRIKPRF
+29 
-37 TDDFQTR
+37 
-44 KRGDAVQAD
+44 
-53 LIFSESHS
+53 
-61 GGKATMLGSEFSDW
+61 
-75 LRFFDRSDRR
+75 
-85 SSVKTMR
+85 KTMR
-92 GFLHSSP
+92 GILHSSP

-118 VVAVLLSL
+118 VVVVLLSL
-126 WARAAASETAPAQ
+126 SARAAASETAPAQ

-229 CADEVTSSLPTD
+229 CADEVTSSLPPD

-254 AAAAAEILALA
+254 AAAAAEIFALA

-273 APAIGATMMLA
+273 TPAAGATMMLA
-284 ADAVACSPPGDAR
+284 ADAVACSPPGATR
-297 RCDDSVVDAF
+297 RCDDSIVDAF
-307 RAAGRAGANE
+307 RRAGRAGANE

-336 RRGGCEDGGDGGAGD
+336 RRGGCEDGWDGSSGGDGDRSGD

-368 TLDGVAA
+368 TLDGAA
-375 RRLKEL
+375 AKGLKEL

-408 AKLLAFL
+408 AKLLVFL
-415 AIVAAPL
+415 VLVAAPL
-422 RLSSSLRDRAWRWS
+422 RLSSSLRERAWRWS

-452 GVVRHRRVN
+452 GVVEHRRVN

-475 KKTARRV
+475 KK
-482 VKDR
+482 KKN